1 MNFTGV
7 AMIPV
12 RFRPVALFVSL
23 LVLFVAT
30 AASAAY
36 AQAWNEFSY
45 ASDGFAVSA
54 ASVPEL
60 SKQTAQSAV
69 GPVETRIWTWDY
81 SATAVVIAVAD
92 YPTVNSSVQEVLTNA
107 ANGEAGAWKDGK
119 VTSRTP
125 ITLQGV
131 SGVECVID
139 GSEFHGRSRIF
150 FQGRRLWQMLSLAAT
165 GAPLYGKTDQMFASF
180 RFVRP

>member
-1 MNFTGV
+1 M
-7 AMIPV
+7 PV
-12 RFRPVALFVSL
+12 RFRSAALFLSS
-23 LVLFVAT
+23 LVLFVA
-30 AASAAY
+30 AATSASY

-54 ASVPEL
+54 GSAPAL
-60 SKQTAQSAV
+60 SSQTAKSAV

-81 SATAVVIAVAD
+81 NTTAVVIAVAD
-92 YPTVNSSVQEVLTNA
+92 YPSINSSVQEVLTNA

-125 ITLQGV
+125 ITLQGIT
-131 SGVECVID
+131 GVECVID

-150 FQGRRLWQMLSLAAT
+150 FQGRRLWQMLSLAST
-165 GAPLYGKTDQMFASF
+165 GQPLYAQTDRLFASF
-180 RFVRP
+180 RFVTP